1 MVINLLTS
9 RPYDGIIENEAACL
23 HGISVDRVRQSGLLG
38 RQSRGYTVMYNHTLT
53 FPSIFRGTSLQEALR
68 RQHLTMNT
76 TLDEE
81 VRRLG
86 GKPQH
91 DEDAYIASAI
101 ERFRAKIPQFDFDS
115 EHIQKKPTYEQ
126 MDGSHFVGEV
136 VFTDRTYQAWVVTF
150 GIPYTGNLDYLC
162 YIPRSGFTMGGTLE
176 LTYDRQFVYVKTWT
190 LDRPE
195 KDIQKIAA

>member
-1 MVINLLTS
+1 
-9 RPYDGIIENEAACL
+9 
-23 HGISVDRVRQSGLLG
+23 
-38 RQSRGYTVMYNHTLT
+38 
-53 FPSIFRGTSLQEALR
+53 
-68 RQHLTMNT
+68 
-76 TLDEE
+76 
-81 VRRLG
+81 
-86 GKPQH
+86 
-91 DEDAYIASAI
+91 
-101 ERFRAKIPQFDFDS
+101 
-115 EHIQKKPTYEQ
+115 

-195 KDIQKIAA
+195 KDIQKIAAKRDEAIAFLQKKVADITPELEAFNQALAREVPALIGSLKKKYQQDKDALANL